1 MKVENKSEGT
11 RLAVG
16 VAEAA
21 RMVGLSRRSI
31 ENYISSKL
39 LNSVRCGRRRL
50 VRIKDLEKFLSTDR
64 PSASGVRQ

>member
-1 MKVENKSEGT
+1 MKTENKSEAA

-16 VAEAA
+16 LAEAA
-21 RMVGLSRRSI
+21 RMAGLSRRSF

-50 VRIKDLEKFLSTDR
+50 VRIKDLEKFLSADR
-64 PSASGVRQ
+64 PSASGARQ